1 MLDFFS
7 QKNSDNKKESFY
19 ESCNNKMKEDKKLIR
34 KKDDRFDN
42 KLRQLSLNTFK
53 KSREQR

>member
-7 QKNSDNKKESFY
+7 QKNSDNKNESFY

-53 KSREQR
+53 NSREQR

>member
-7 QKNSDNKKESFY
+7 QKNSDNKNESFY
-19 ESCNNKMKEDKKLIR
+19 ESCNNKMNEDKKLIR

>member
-7 QKNSDNKKESFY
+7 QKNSDNKNESFY

-34 KKDDRFDN
+34 KKDDRYDN
-42 KLRQLSLNTFK
+42 KLR
-53 KSREQR
+53 

>member
-1 MLDFFS
+1 
-7 QKNSDNKKESFY
+7 
-19 ESCNNKMKEDKKLIR
+19 MKEDKKLIR